1 MVVVRR
7 PEDWAG
13 VSRQVKKDLE
23 LLPVLGFDCE
33 WVSGGSEEAPVAP
46 VALLQIATIS
56 GLCVLL
62 RWENFIK

>member
-23 LLPVLGFDCE
+23 FLPVLGFDCE
-33 WVSGGSEEAPVAP
+33 WVSGGSS

>member
-1 MVVVRR
+1 M
-7 PEDWAG
+7 
-13 VSRQVKKDLE
+13 KKDLE

-33 WVSGGSEEAPVAP
+33 WVSGGSS